1 MAERVLAA
9 TALTRGRVTGEVFR
23 SEVPIS
29 FWGGVGAD
37 GVVVDAHHPLRGRSL
52 AGRVLVMVS
61 GRGSSSSSSVLA
73 ELLRTGDGPRAIV
86 LARPDPI
93 IALGAIVADELYAVA
108 TPVVVVSDADLVLVT
123 GIVTVTSNPDAG
135 TASITRLTSS

>member
-1 MAERVLAA
+1 MGELVLAGRP
-9 TALTRGRVTGEVFR
+9 LTRGRKTGEVLR
-23 SEVPIS
+23 SEVPLS
-29 FWGGVGAD
+29 FGGGVGAD

-73 ELLRTGDGPRAIV
+73 ELLRTGKGPVAIV

-93 IALGAIVADELYAVA
+93 IALGAIVADELYSIA
-108 TPVVVVSDADLVLVT
+108 TPVVVVPEADLALVT
-123 GIVTVTSNPDAG
+123 GSVTVTSDPDAG
-135 TASITRLTSS
+135 TATITLGSPG

>member
-1 MAERVLAA
+1 MGELVLAGRP
-9 TALTRGRVTGEVFR
+9 LTRGRKTGEVLR
-23 SEVPIS
+23 SEVPLS

-73 ELLRTGDGPRAIV
+73 ELLRTGKGPVAIV

-93 IALGAIVADELYAVA
+93 IAVGAIVADELYSIA
-108 TPVVVVSDADLVLVT
+108 TPVVVVPEADLALVT
-123 GIVTVTSNPDAG
+123 GSVTVTSDPDAG
-135 TASITRLTSS
+135 TATITLGSPG

>member
-1 MAERVLAA
+1 MGELVLAGRP
-9 TALTRGRVTGEVFR
+9 LTRGRKTGEVLR
-23 SEVPIS
+23 SEVPLS

-73 ELLRTGDGPRAIV
+73 ELLRTGKGPVAIV

-93 IALGAIVADELYAVA
+93 IALGAIVADELYSIA
-108 TPVVVVSDADLVLVT
+108 TPVVVVPVADLALVT
-123 GIVTVTSNPDAG
+123 GSVTVTSDPDAG
-135 TASITRLTSS
+135 TATITLGSPG

>member
-1 MAERVLAA
+1 MGELVLAGRP
-9 TALTRGRVTGEVFR
+9 LTRGRKTGEVLR
-23 SEVPIS
+23 SEVPLS

-73 ELLRTGDGPRAIV
+73 ELLRTGKGPVAIV

-93 IALGAIVADELYAVA
+93 IALGAIVADELYSIA
-108 TPVVVVSDADLVLVT
+108 TPVVVVPEADLALVT
-123 GIVTVTSNPDAG
+123 GSVTVTSDPDAG
-135 TASITRLTSS
+135 TATITLGSPG

>member
-1 MAERVLAA
+1 MGELVLAGRP
-9 TALTRGRVTGEVFR
+9 LTRGRKRGEVLR
-23 SEVPIS
+23 SEVPLS

-73 ELLRTGDGPRAIV
+73 ELLRTGKGPVAIV

-93 IALGAIVADELYAVA
+93 IALGAIVADELYSIA
-108 TPVVVVSDADLVLVT
+108 TPVVVVPEADLALVT
-123 GIVTVTSNPDAG
+123 GSVTVTSDPDAG
-135 TASITRLTSS
+135 TATITLGSPG